1 MQKIANLQRDLGEA
15 QLQNEQ
21 LKLEVLRWRKQSSL
35 LRLKLAS
42 AEENVQI
49 TERNLQV
56 LAEREQQTSTTISA
70 LKSELDAANQQ
81 LTAAVAAKAM
91 AQAESAKYQVL
102 GAN

>member
-1 MQKIANLQRDLGEA
+1 VQNIANLQRDLGEA

>member
-1 MQKIANLQRDLGEA
+1 VQNIATLQRDLGEA